1 MPIVSDGEVLVKLE
15 VLAILSLMDQLVNIV
30 FIIVAIG
37 LSITFH
43 EFMHAY
49 VSNALG
55 DDTARLSGRLS
66 LNPIKHIDPF
76 LTILMPIMFYLLAG
90 LPIGAAKPVPFN
102 PSRLRN
108 GETGMAMVG
117 IAGPLTNLVLAIFI
131 SLWLRVLPVSGLAED
146 FLVFFVLVNIAFFLF
161 NMIPFPPLDGSRLLY
176 VLVPESVRGFL
187 RQIESMGLFG
197 IILFIFLVFPL
208 IRPILGAA
216 IVFLVRLLL
225 PGFDLSP

>member
-1 MPIVSDGEVLVKLE
+1 
-15 VLAILSLMDQLVNIV
+15 MDEIVNIV
-30 FIIVAIG
+30 FIVVAIG

-55 DDTARLSGRLS
+55 DDTARLSGRLT
-66 LNPIKHIDPF
+66 LNPLKHIDPF
-76 LTILMPIMFYLLAG
+76 LTIVMPILFYLLVG

-117 IAGPLTNLVLAIFI
+117 IAGPLTNLALAVFVSI
-131 SLWLRVLPVSGLAED
+131 WLRLLPVSGLSED
-146 FLVFFVLVNIAFFLF
+146 FLVLFVLVNIAFFVF

-176 VLVPESVRGFL
+176 VVVPEPVRGFL
-187 RQIESMGLFG
+187 RQIEATGIFG
-197 IILFIFLVFPL
+197 IVLFIFIVFPL
-208 IRPILGAA
+208 VRPLLGAA
-216 IVFLVRLLL
+216 IVYLVKLLL
-225 PGFDLSP
+225 PGYDLEV